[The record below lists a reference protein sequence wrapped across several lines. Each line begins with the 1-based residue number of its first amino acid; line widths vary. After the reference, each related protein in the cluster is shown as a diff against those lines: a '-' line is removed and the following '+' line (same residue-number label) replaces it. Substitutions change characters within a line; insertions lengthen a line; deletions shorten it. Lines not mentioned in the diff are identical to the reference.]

1 MAKRLLAPWMQQF
14 QRHEKRS
21 GLGAS
26 ASLCPRTPPSLN
38 CERRAAKSRDL
49 ACNLKWQKITGWS
62 VKLTASLILW
72 HLLACF
78 KLAPHCLVSKL
89 YQKFLTSR
97 ISSLCCVSLLG
108 ASELSGAEQPRENN
122 RHESMRVRQR
132 VHGRET

>member
-49 ACNLKWQKITGWS
+49 ACHLKRQKITGWS

-78 KLAPHCLVSKL
+78 KLAPHCLVSNSTRSSL
-89 YQKFLTSR
+89 RL
-97 ISSLCCVSLLG
+97 SSLCCVSLLG
-108 ASELSGAEQPRENN
+108 ASELSGAEQLPRENN